1 MKAGG
6 TVRMNA
12 VDDGWG
18 HEMVERWF
26 EEGDR
31 EEGEEPAR
39 DDQTRRTDPGG
50 RRLHD

>member
-1 MKAGG
+1 MNAGG
-6 TVRMNA
+6 TLRMNA
-12 VDDGWG
+12 VDDGWD
-18 HEMVERWF
+18 EMVERWF

-39 DDQTRRTDPGG
+39 DDQPRRTDPG